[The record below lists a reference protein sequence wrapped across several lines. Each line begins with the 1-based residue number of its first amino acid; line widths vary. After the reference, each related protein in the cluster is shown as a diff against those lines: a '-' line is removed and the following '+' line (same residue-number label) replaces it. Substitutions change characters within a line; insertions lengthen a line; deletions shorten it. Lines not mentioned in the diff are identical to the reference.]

1 MHAGYVQHDHSRPF
15 APRPRLRA
23 FLSVSPAVA
32 LALLLATPPVC
43 AQDADRREA
52 VGLAREGQ
60 YDPAIAALT
69 ELRRRYPA
77 DVATA
82 ADWP

>member
-1 MHAGYVQHDHSRPF
+1 
-15 APRPRLRA
+15 
-23 FLSVSPAVA
+23 VA

>member
-1 MHAGYVQHDHSRPF
+1 M
-15 APRPRLRA
+15 
-23 FLSVSPAVA
+23 A
-32 LALLLATPPVC
+32 LALLLAPPPVF
-43 AQDADRREA
+43 AQDAERREA